1 MQMPV
6 RPDRQ
11 LPGAQTALNLAEALL
26 EAKHEHGYILP
37 AAERSALHGV
47 ITVAAHIAGQDMA
60 GRYVPQTLRDR
71 LAAVRERLDG
81 YAVQAGAVVCVAPED
96 ATGLTVGRT
105 YPLLPDQAAL
115 RLDLLRLVN
124 DHGEPALH
132 PARLFQPVADADS
145 GSTSPNR

>member
-6 RPDRQ
+6 RPERQ

-60 GRYVPQTLRDR
+60 GRYVPEMFRDR
-71 LAAVRERLDG
+71 IAAVQERLDR
-81 YAVQAGAVVCVAPED
+81 YAVQAVVVCIAPLEGRRVYSQTP
-96 ATGLTVGRT
+96 AT
-105 YPLLPDQAAL
+105 DC
-115 RLDLLRLVN
+115 LD
-124 DHGEPALH
+124 
-132 PARLFQPVADADS
+132 
-145 GSTSPNR
+145 TK